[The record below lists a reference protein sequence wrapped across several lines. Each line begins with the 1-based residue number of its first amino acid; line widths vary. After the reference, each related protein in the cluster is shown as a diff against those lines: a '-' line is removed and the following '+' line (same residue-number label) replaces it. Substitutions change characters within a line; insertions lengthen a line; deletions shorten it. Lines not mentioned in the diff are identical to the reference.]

1 MKKTLA
7 KASLF
12 MLATAA
18 FAGGVENKTNMST
31 GYLRNPS
38 RNSECERPEAAFYNI
53 AGTAFME
60 DGLYL
65 EAGNQFIFKEYGNE
79 LKTGNI
85 IGRMSSGAVN
95 DYYSNDETTVL
106 LYPDA
111 DIVFKRKK
119 WSIFMNFGIY
129 AGGGALS
136 YSEGT
141 SATSLMFLN
150 GAKNFKSV
158 AEQYQYAASAANA
171 AGNSALAHSYN
182 DQYETYGKAALAS
195 LEMAKNHS
203 LDVTSIT
210 YGGQIG
216 ASYNIFD
223 WFSVA
228 AAFRYVRGTQD
239 MTLTCNDLTFIY
251 LNGGNTISYKAEG
264 FGESC
269 VIGAH
274 VKPTFA
280 PGLDIAVQYQT
291 LSRISYEVDNVEGNL
306 ASFYGITNDSTFRTD
321 LPAVLNLGIGYRPFE
336 KLYLSGSFNYYFNTF
351 AKQDSILTETDY
363 DDSWELAFGADLR
376 VCKYVGLSTGFEYGK
391 QGINSTS
398 NSTFNPVLDS
408 FVVGGGIEI
417 YPIEKLTLTVSGMY
431 CKYYDATFSLSGI
444 KTELSKK
451 ITMFSVGLT
460 YKAF

>member
-1 MKKTLA
+1 MKKSFANFTV
-7 KASLF
+7 F
-12 MLATAA
+12 MLASIA

-38 RNSECERPEAAFYNI
+38 RNAECERPEAAFYNI
-53 AGTAFME
+53 AGTAFLN
-60 DGLYL
+60 DGLYF
-65 EAGNQFIFKEYGNE
+65 EAGNQFVFKEYGNE

-85 IGRMSSGAVN
+85 IAQKSNDAVH
-95 DYYSNDETTVL
+95 DYYSNDETTVW

-111 DIVFKRKK
+111 DVVFKRKK

-141 SATSLMFLN
+141 SATSLMFLS
-150 GAKNFKSV
+150 GANNFKTEAEKYKYAALAAKS
-158 AEQYQYAASAANA
+158 AGNTGKETIYNEQYS
-171 AGNSALAHSYN
+171 L
-182 DQYETYGKAALAS
+182 YGKAALAS

-239 MTLTCNDLTFIY
+239 MNLTCNDLIFLAI
-251 LNGGNTISYKAEG
+251 NGGNTISYSAEG

-274 VKPTFA
+274 IKPTFA
-280 PGLDIAVQYQT
+280 PGLDFSIQYQT
-291 LSRISYEVDNVEGNL
+291 LSRISYKVDGVEGAL
-306 ASFYGITNDSTFRTD
+306 AAFYGITKDSTFRTD
-321 LPAVLNLGIGYRPFE
+321 LPAVLNIGIGYRPAE
-336 KLYLSGSFNYYFNTF
+336 RLYLSGSFNYYFNSF

-363 DDSWELAFGADLR
+363 DDSWELAFGADVK
-376 VCKYVGLSTGFEYGK
+376 VCRFLGISAGFEYGK

-408 FVVGGGIEI
+408 VVVGGGVEI
-417 YPIEKLTLTVSGMY
+417 YPIEKLTITLSGMY
-431 CKYYDATFSLSGI
+431 CKYFDATYSLSGI

-451 ITMFSVGLT
+451 ISMCSVGIT

>member
-1 MKKTLA
+1 MKKTFG
-7 KASLF
+7 KITLF
-12 MLATAA
+12 MLASFA

-38 RNSECERPEAAFYNI
+38 RNTECERPEAAFYNI
-53 AGTAFME
+53 AGTAFMN
-60 DGLYL
+60 DGLYF
-65 EAGNQFIFKEYGNE
+65 EAGNQFVFKEYGNE
-79 LKTGNI
+79 LKTANI
-85 IGRMSSGAVN
+85 IYKKSNGAVR
-95 DYYSNDETTVL
+95 DYYSNDETTVW

-111 DIVFKRKK
+111 DIVYKRKK
-119 WSIFMNFGIY
+119 WSVYMNFGVY

-150 GAKNFKSV
+150 GANTFKTEAEKYHYASL
-158 AEQYQYAASAANA
+158 AAQSAGNTALQNSYNEQYD
-171 AGNSALAHSYN
+171 L
-182 DQYETYGKAALAS
+182 YGKAAVAS
-195 LEMAKNHS
+195 LAMAKDHS

-228 AAFRYVRGTQD
+228 AAFRYVKGTQD
-239 MTLTCNDLTFIY
+239 MSLTCNDITFMV
-251 LNGGNTISYKAEG
+251 LNGGNTISYSAEG

-274 VKPTFA
+274 IKPPFA
-280 PGLDIAVQYQT
+280 EGLDFSIQYQT
-291 LSRISYEVDNVEGNL
+291 LSRISYKVDEVEGNL
-306 ASFYGITNDSTFRTD
+306 ASFYGITEDSTFRTD
-321 LPAVLNLGIGYRPFE
+321 LPAVLNLGVGYKPFDR
-336 KLYLSGSFNYYFNTF
+336 LYLSGSFNYYFNSF

-363 DDSWELAFGADLR
+363 DDSWELAFGTDFKI
-376 VCKYVGLSTGFEYGK
+376 CKYLGISAGIEYGK

-408 FVVGGGIEI
+408 FVVGGGIEV
-417 YPIEKLTLTVSGMY
+417 YPSEKFTITASGMW
-431 CKYYDATFSLSGI
+431 CKYFDANYSLSGI

-451 ITMFSVGLT
+451 ITMCSIGIT